1 MGCEMEEL
9 GTFVKSE
16 TMKKS
21 NWKSGGTEKRE
32 TGCFLRDREESGL
45 LAFCFSPQKAGGISV
60 LEWPSILK
68 RIKST
73 KLRQAPYWTV
83 LIRHLISFWK
93 VRNYKF

>member
-32 TGCFLRDREESGL
+32 TGCFLRDREESG
-45 LAFCFSPQKAGGISV
+45 
-60 LEWPSILK
+60 
-68 RIKST
+68 
-73 KLRQAPYWTV
+73 
-83 LIRHLISFWK
+83 
-93 VRNYKF
+93 